1 MRIFAHSGKRNPLRV
16 VTKFCMWVD
25 IQDIITY
32 ATFGDDR
39 LRGLGVAR
47 GRISHFPIDFVS
59 SPLQH
64 SRTTVRV
71 YDISVPNLAILCQ
84 TL

>member
-1 MRIFAHSGKRNPLRV
+1 M
-16 VTKFCMWVD
+16 TKFCLFVD

-39 LRGLGVAR
+39 LRGFGR
-47 GRISHFPIDFVS
+47 GNGSNLPFPHWLAS

-64 SRTTVRV
+64 YRTTVRIC
-71 YDISVPNLAILCQ
+71 DWLL
-84 TL
+84 